1 MLISQWQ
8 NMSSWKFSPRD
19 VWYANTLYFCDGSV
33 PTIIINLMISAVIIQ
48 ATIGLIPSISGNQQI
63 KWIPIHGYHQR
74 HHCREKK
81 ARLRH
86 SVIISNLTTLLVSGN
101 IQDMYKRPKNNTIS
115 DDVKDWPPSFIV
127 IIWFIINSALLWGP
141 SKWKSTTFNLISYC
155 CQISGTY
162 LKLWFPGLRRFL
174 WQI

>member
-1 MLISQWQ
+1 M
-8 NMSSWKFSPRD
+8 
-19 VWYANTLYFCDGSV
+19 
-33 PTIIINLMISAVIIQ
+33 
-48 ATIGLIPSISGNQQI
+48 
-63 KWIPIHGYHQR
+63 
-74 HHCREKK
+74 K

-155 CQISGTY
+155 CQISGTW
-162 LKLWFPGLRRFL
+162 LKLWCPGLRRFYDKSRWWPAANIL
-174 WQI
+174 TLSSIYPIYSIYPTNVGRPIFWLYKPFQFSIYPTCRHFEASIYGGGDSFCIFLS